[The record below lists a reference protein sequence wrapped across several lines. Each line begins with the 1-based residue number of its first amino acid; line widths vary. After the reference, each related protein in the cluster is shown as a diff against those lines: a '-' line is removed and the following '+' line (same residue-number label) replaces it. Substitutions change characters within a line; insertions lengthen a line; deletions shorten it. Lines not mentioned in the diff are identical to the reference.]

1 MDQQFVTVDQLT
13 TVMASIQKALA
24 SLRHEIGSQ
33 QSRPL
38 VVHAE
43 TPYDS
48 LPPPPPPVSI
58 VPQASSYLL
67 HGHSEIA
74 PPVVVQ
80 TTVIDDTHA
89 RMDRIEQCIRQLRVS
104 DSSTIWDDHEG
115 MLVANLLAKFRM
127 SDIERYTIIGC
138 PHIHLR
144 LYSTVMRA
152 HGLDESHMIT
162 LFPLSLSGAAQRW
175 IASLESS
182 RHRT

>member
-1 MDQQFVTVDQLT
+1 MFQDQHFVLSLDLPSSVRVERRLVRFSERSDMDQQFVTVDQLT

-24 SLRHEIGSQ
+24 SLRQEIGSQ
-33 QSRPL
+33 QSRLL
-38 VVHAE
+38 VVHTE

-89 RMDRIEQCIRQLRVS
+89 RMDRIEQ
-104 DSSTIWDDHEG
+104 H
-115 MLVANLLAKFRM
+115 
-127 SDIERYTIIGC
+127 IG
-138 PHIHLR
+138 
-144 LYSTVMRA
+144 
-152 HGLDESHMIT
+152 
-162 LFPLSLSGAAQRW
+162 
-175 IASLESS
+175 
-182 RHRT
+182 